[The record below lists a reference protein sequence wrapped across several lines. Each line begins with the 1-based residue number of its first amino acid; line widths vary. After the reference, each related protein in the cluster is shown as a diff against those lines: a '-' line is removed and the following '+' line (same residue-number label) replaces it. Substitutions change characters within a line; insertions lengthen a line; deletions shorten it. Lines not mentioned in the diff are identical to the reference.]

1 VIILF
6 TKDIINLNSSILVS
20 VQLREDLENQ
30 IKSKFIHLPSDRS
43 QKLIKVNLSWSVS
56 VEKGE
61 QLSDLL
67 LVKANAKILASF
79 LEFG

>member
-1 VIILF
+1 MIILF

>member
-1 VIILF
+1 MLF
-6 TKDIINLNSSILVS
+6 TKNIINLNSSILVS